1 MSSITR
7 THFSLLRSRFGAL
20 ACLLTVLLGP
30 AQVVPGLLAVGAV
43 LEGSHVV
50 HMSRSGQEFRLV
62 LHHGAARSEAS
73 PLHRHGMASRA
84 LCLLADRG
92 TMNPD
97 HVATFTVDSAWE
109 KLNQLSAPAIRMVQ
123 GSGCDPASTVLGSFC
138 LRYGS
143 SPRAPFYDHGPPSHL
158 SLASVLRS
166 TVIGI

>member
-1 MSSITR
+1 MSYITR

-30 AQVVPGLLAVGAV
+30 AQVAPGLLAVGAM
-43 LEGSHVV
+43 LEGSHAV

-62 LHHGAARSEAS
+62 LHHESARSEV

-109 KLNQLSAPAIRMVQ
+109 KLSQLSASALKIVQ
-123 GSGCDPASTVLGSFC
+123 NLGCDQASAVIGSIRF
-138 LRYGS
+138 RYGS
-143 SPRAPFYDHGPPSHL
+143 SQRSPIYDHGPPGHL
-158 SLASVLRS
+158 ALASVLRS
-166 TVIGI
+166 IVIVV

>member
-7 THFSLLRSRFGAL
+7 THLLLLCSRFGAL

-50 HMSRSGQEFRLV
+50 HVSRRGQEFRLV
-62 LHHGAARSEAS
+62 LHHETAQSEV

-92 TMNPD
+92 TLNPD

-109 KLNQLSAPAIRMVQ
+109 KLNQLSVLAIKVVQ
-123 GSGCDPASTVLGSFC
+123 GSGCDPASAIIGSIR
-138 LRYGS
+138 LRYGFS
-143 SPRAPFYDHGPPSHL
+143 KRSPFYDHGPPSHL
-158 SLASVLRS
+158 TFASVLRS
-166 TVIGI
+166 TVIVV